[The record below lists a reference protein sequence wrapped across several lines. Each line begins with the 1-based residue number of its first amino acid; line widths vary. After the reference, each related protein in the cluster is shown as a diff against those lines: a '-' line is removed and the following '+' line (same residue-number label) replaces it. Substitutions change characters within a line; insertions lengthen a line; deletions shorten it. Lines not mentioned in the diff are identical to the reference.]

1 MHTRKNKTR
10 SITDDRIHLLLYFFD
25 SARIKKNDLLILKK
39 LSKYV
44 NILPVIS
51 KADSLTLREL
61 NQLKEDIIVQA
72 SDYKIDFYDCIDVP
86 SCLEVL

>member
-1 MHTRKNKTR
+1 MHARKNKTR

-25 SARIKKNDLLILKK
+25 SARIKKSDLLILKK
-39 LSKYV
+39 LYKYV

-61 NQLKEDIIVQA
+61 EQLKEDII
-72 SDYKIDFYDCIDVP
+72 F
-86 SCLEVL
+86 